1 MRTRILHA
9 ATGSRTLFHS
19 HGDGSTTIQKVDD
32 VTDAVERAKA
42 LHNQG
47 VHTTGMGDKHAASI
61 PIPVLTEWAAKRG
74 KTFADCMQDDALLK
88 QFLQDPDNRVFRIW
102 KGAL

>member
-1 MRTRILHA
+1 MHSRILHA
-9 ATGSRTLFHS
+9 AAGTRTVLHS

-32 VTDAVERAKA
+32 VSDAVERAKA

-47 VHTTGMGDKHAASI
+47 AHTTATGDKHAASI

-74 KTFADCMQDDALLK
+74 KTFADCMQDEALLK
-88 QFLQDPDNRVFRIW
+88 QFLQDPDNQVFRIW

>member
-1 MRTRILHA
+1 MRSQILNA
-9 ATGSRTLFHS
+9 APGSQTLFHS
-19 HGDGSTTIQKVDD
+19 HSDGRVTIQKVDD

-42 LHNQG
+42 LHNMG
-47 VHTTGMGDKHAASI
+47 AHTTGMGDKHAASI

-74 KTFADCMQDDALLK
+74 KTFGDCMHDEALLK
-88 QFLQDPDNRVFRIW
+88 QFLEDPDNAVFRIW

>member
-1 MRTRILHA
+1 MHSRILQA
-9 ATGSRTLFHS
+9 AAGSRTVLHC
-19 HGDGSTTIQKVDD
+19 HGDGYATLQKVDD
-32 VTDAVERAKA
+32 VSDAVERAQA
-42 LHNQG
+42 LDRQG
-47 VHTTGMGDKHAASI
+47 AHTTAMGDKHAASI

-74 KTFADCMQDDALLK
+74 KTFTDCMQDDALLK